1 MRDGLDLFRS
11 KSLKRLPTGQELLS
25 LKPGDATAAF
35 QRLSQ
40 PEQLAVIESTS
51 DPRVREELY
60 YLVPDGTDLVRSSR
74 VESLVEIVSPYV
86 GTGLA
91 CGILSVVTPEQF
103 AQMFE
108 RTAVHDGAVD
118 PETAEMWVAELTEL
132 EPEQLS
138 GILTGLDLD
147 LLAELLRGR
156 VTLPGGGGRLML
168 DVGLLS
174 LENIDF
180 GGDEQAYM
188 IADMLWMSDPEMF
201 LDVMRI
207 LGDEQE
213 DAEESAY
220 AEEDA
225 TQRREKAHRNAER
238 LSDLLYSSKPSK

>member
-1 MRDGLDLFRS
+1 
-11 KSLKRLPTGQELLS
+11 
-25 LKPGDATAAF
+25 
-35 QRLSQ
+35 
-40 PEQLAVIESTS
+40 
-51 DPRVREELY
+51 
-60 YLVPDGTDLVRSSR
+60 
-74 VESLVEIVSPYV
+74 
-86 GTGLA
+86 
-91 CGILSVVTPEQF
+91 
-103 AQMFE
+103 
-108 RTAVHDGAVD
+108 
-118 PETAEMWVAELTEL
+118 
-132 EPEQLS
+132 
-138 GILTGLDLD
+138 
-147 LLAELLRGR
+147 
-156 VTLPGGGGRLML
+156 ML

-188 IADMLWMSDPEMF
+188 IADMLWMSDPEIF